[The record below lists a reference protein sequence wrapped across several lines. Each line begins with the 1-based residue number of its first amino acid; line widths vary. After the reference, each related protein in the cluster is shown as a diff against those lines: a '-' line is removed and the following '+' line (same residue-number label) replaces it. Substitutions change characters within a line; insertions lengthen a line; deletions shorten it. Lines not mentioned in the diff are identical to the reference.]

1 MILAVTLALV
11 SAAQAVEVT
20 WVGGGHAGNPE
31 WSPDGSWLAF
41 EVNNN
46 ADKVDL
52 YVVKVANGN
61 PSAPQ
66 KVVIPGGSSSFSAA
80 GSYAANP
87 NWHPR
92 GPVLFEAANPGGLTR
107 IYFLSPGGSS
117 PAEYLNVTQAPGNL
131 AWPTV
136 SPDGTTLAFTSSATG
151 QGDVYTFSQTT
162 NKVAVT
168 VTSEMPEN
176 APRFSPDGKTLVFSK
191 KNYGTED
198 LFTWTVAAP
207 SQTPLKGGNGDQS
220 RPRFAKSEVVYFTNE
235 RGDEHWD
242 IAAISTAAGAERRIL
257 AKDIRLPLRSQPALT
272 PDGSAIAY
280 CSSAPAQDGSV
291 FVTKLDGTG
300 TKEIKTGLNAVG
312 DPALVTSNGR
322 TFLSFTALPVSGS
335 DWRQLHIVDVT
346 GQI

>member
-1 MILAVTLALV
+1 MILAVSLALV
-11 SAAQAVEVT
+11 SAAHAVEVT

-66 KVVIPGGSSSFSAA
+66 KVTIPGGSSSFSAG

-107 IYFLSPGGSS
+107 IYFLNPGGSS

-136 SPDGTTLAFTSSATG
+136 SPDGTSLAFVSSATG
-151 QGDVYTFSQTT
+151 QGDIYVFNQST

-168 VTSEMPEN
+168 VPSEMPEN
-176 APRFSPDGKTLVFSK
+176 APRYSTDSKMLVYSR
-191 KNYGTED
+191 KNQGTED
-198 LFTWTVAAP
+198 LFTWAVGTP

-242 IAAISTAAGAERRIL
+242 VAAMAVTPGAERRIL

-272 PDGSAIAY
+272 PDGSAVVY

-291 FVTKLDGTG
+291 FVAKLDGSG

-312 DPALVTSNGR
+312 DPALVTANGR
-322 TFLSFTALPVSGS
+322 TFLAFTALPVAGS

>member
-1 MILAVTLALV
+1 MTLALTL
-11 SAAQAVEVT
+11 ALTLTAQAAEVS
-20 WVGGGHAGNPE
+20 WVGGGHAGNPQ

-61 PSAPQ
+61 PSTPQ
-66 KVVIPGGSSSFSAA
+66 KIVLPGSSSSFTAG

-107 IYFLSPGGSS
+107 LYFLSPGGSS
-117 PAEYLNVTQAPGNL
+117 PAEYLSVTQAPGNL
-131 AWPTV
+131 AWPTI
-136 SPDGTTLAFTSSATG
+136 SPDGSTLAFTSSATG
-151 QGDVYTFSQTT
+151 AGDIYVFTPAT
-162 NKVAVT
+162 NKVTKTFASDT
-168 VTSEMPEN
+168 PEN

-198 LFTWTVAAP
+198 IFTQVLGTNA
-207 SQTPLKGGNGDQS
+207 QTPLKGGNGDQS
-220 RPRFAKSEVVYFTNE
+220 RPRYAKVDVVYFTNE

-242 IAAISTAAGAERRIL
+242 IGAIPAAGGERRIV
-257 AKDIRLPLRSQPALT
+257 AQDIRLPLRSQPALS
-272 PDGSAIAY
+272 PDGSAVVY
-280 CSSAPAQDGSV
+280 SSSAPAKDGSV
-291 FVTKLDGTG
+291 YVTKLDGSG

-312 DPALVTSNGR
+312 DATMVSAGGR
-322 TFLSFTALPVSGS
+322 TFLSFTALPTSGS
-335 DWRQLHIVDVT
+335 DWRQLHIIDVT

>member
-1 MILAVTLALV
+1 MTLAIALALTL
-11 SAAQAVEVT
+11 SAHAAEVT
-20 WVGGGHAGNPE
+20 WVGGGHAGNPQ

-46 ADKVDL
+46 ADKVDF

-66 KVVIPGGSSSFSAA
+66 KIVIPGGSSSFSAG

-107 IYFLSPGGSS
+107 LYYLNPGGSS
-117 PAEYLNVTQAPGNL
+117 PAEYLSVAQAPGNL
-131 AWPTV
+131 SWPTI

-151 QGDVYTFSQTT
+151 QGDVYLFSQAS

-168 VTSEMPEN
+168 VQSADPEN
-176 APRFSPDGKTLVFSK
+176 APRFSPDGKTLVFSR
-191 KNYGTED
+191 KNFGTED
-198 LFTWTVAAP
+198 LFTWVVGATT
-207 SQTPLKGGNGDQS
+207 QLPLKGGAGDQS
-220 RPRFAKSEVVYFTNE
+220 RPRYAKTDVVYFTNE

-242 IAAISTAAGAERRIL
+242 LGAVPFAGGDRRIV

-272 PDGSAIAY
+272 PDATAVIY
-280 CSSAPAQDGSV
+280 TSSAPAQDSSV
-291 FVTKLDGTG
+291 FVTKLDGSG
-300 TKEIKTGLNAVG
+300 TKEIKTGLTAVG
-312 DPALVTSNGR
+312 DAAMVTAGGR
-322 TFLSFTALPVSGS
+322 TFLAFTALPASGS
-335 DWRQLHIVDVT
+335 DWRQLHIIDVT

>member
-1 MILAVTLALV
+1 MTLALTLALTL
-11 SAAQAVEVT
+11 SARAAEVT
-20 WVGGGHAGNPE
+20 WVGGGHAGNPQ

-66 KVVIPGGSSSFSAA
+66 KVVIPGGSSNFSAG

-107 IYFLSPGGSS
+107 IYFLNPGGSS
-117 PAEYLNVTQAPGNL
+117 PSEYLNIQQAPGNL

-136 SPDGTTLAFTSSATG
+136 SPDGATLAFTSSATG
-151 QGDVYTFSQTT
+151 MGDMYTFSQST

-168 VTSEMPEN
+168 VKTDSPEN
-176 APRFSPDGKTLVFSK
+176 APRFSPDGQTIVHSK
-191 KNYGTED
+191 KNFGTED
-198 LFTWTVAAP
+198 IFTWSTGASA
-207 SQTPLKGGNGDQS
+207 QTPLKGGNGDQS
-220 RPRFAKSEVVYFTNE
+220 RPRYAKGDVVYFTNE
-235 RGDEHWD
+235 RGDDRWD
-242 IAAISTAAGAERRIL
+242 IAAIPSAGGDRRII
-257 AKDIRLPLRSQPALT
+257 AQDIRLPLRSQPAIT
-272 PDGSAIAY
+272 PDGTAVLY
-280 CSSAPAQDGSV
+280 TSSAPAKDSSV
-291 FVTKLDGTG
+291 FVVKLDGSG
-300 TKEIKTGLNAVG
+300 TKEIATGLSAVG
-312 DPALVTSNGR
+312 DAAVVTAGGR
-322 TFLSFTALPVSGS
+322 IFLAFTALPNSGS